1 MHACHPIEEEW
12 LACLNWREE
21 GRYVLANLDVD
32 ATELRLGRRRPRMM
46 FTYMLRSGIYAN
58 QVAGMPVIDDGR
70 TWKEDLIM
78 DIQHKMMEV
87 MDGIDRTHAR

>member
-1 MHACHPIEEEW
+1 
-12 LACLNWREE
+12 
-21 GRYVLANLDVD
+21 
-32 ATELRLGRRRPRMM
+32 
-46 FTYMLRSGIYAN
+46 
-58 QVAGMPVIDDGR
+58 MPVTDDGRTDGR